1 MRIITGTAR
10 GARLQAPKG
19 QATRPTADRVKE
31 SLFSILGARVLGAR
45 VLDLF
50 AGTGALALEALSRGA
65 ADAVL
70 VDRATAGICH
80 ANAVH
85 TRLAERAEVRA
96 GDVFAELS
104 RLSRAERQFDLV
116 FCDPP
121 YHLGLWERVLTALDG
136 SALLSAGGVVI
147 VEHGADEM
155 ELPALGMLACVDRRS
170 YGKTTQLSF
179 WARKEGED
187 VR

>member
-19 QATRPTADRVKE
+19 WRTRPTADRVKE
-31 SLFSILGARVLGAR
+31 SLFNILGTRVQGAR

-50 AGTGALALEALSRGA
+50 SGTGSLALEALSRGA
-65 ADAVL
+65 ASAVL
-70 VDRATAGICH
+70 VDKATASVLRV
-80 ANAVH
+80 NAVH
-85 TRLAERAEVRA
+85 TRLADRAEIRA

-104 RLSRAERQFDLV
+104 RLGRAGRQFDLV

-121 YHLGLWERVLTALDG
+121 YHLGLWEKILAALDAG
-136 SALLSAGGVVI
+136 EILSENGII
-147 VEHGADEM
+147 VCEHGADEN
-155 ELPALGMLACVDRRS
+155 ELPALSQLSCVDRRA

-179 WARKEGED
+179 WARREENAP
-187 VR
+187 